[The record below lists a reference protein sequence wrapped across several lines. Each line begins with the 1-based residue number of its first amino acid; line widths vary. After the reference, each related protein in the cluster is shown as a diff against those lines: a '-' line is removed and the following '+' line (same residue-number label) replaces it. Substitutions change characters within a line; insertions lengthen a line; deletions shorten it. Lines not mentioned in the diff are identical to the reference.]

1 MPCNSDYKNNPQAFE
16 EINTRKG
23 GLKKEKINVERSTN
37 SSHQNRW
44 DSPIRTLSMGRFCL
58 FLFKQNLLAFQ
69 KEVLYNSTCR

>member
-1 MPCNSDYKNNPQAFE
+1 MPCNSDYKNDPQGFE

-23 GLKKEKINVERSTN
+23 ALFRRENYVWSTPK
-37 SSHQNRW
+37 SYHQPPW
-44 DSPIRTLSMGRFCL
+44 DSPIRTLYVERFCL